1 MQKQKSE
8 PNSNPS
14 ASAAPVRRRKYTQ
27 TSNRSPSPP
36 PRSNRNRSLSP
47 PRRKSTG
54 RQRTPE
60 RVRSRSQS
68 DRRPKLVKSKSLDV
82 RPRQHYQ
89 KKQNQFHSQMSG
101 FDFFEKKVEKAEVI
115 KRQHDDDNDDAKP
128 TNGTKFVKSAK
139 SFIKDKL
146 PTVGVPTITGN
157 TCKKYSEIMM
167 SKFRSDGSVISY
179 YSGSGSPSDG
189 SVDVTCTK
197 LSCDNCSSDGSD
209 SVVEREE
216 VDMYEQDYND
226 VSERSHELESGL
238 GSNEDTKISSLT
250 FSQHYH
256 QSDETTAEDSD
267 YEDDNPKDDQINKFT
282 KELVILLDENESL
295 RGNINGLRLDFE
307 SMLRQ
312 MKMIADEDDTIDDEQ
327 SIQTDDNSRVSH
339 CLRKIDEM
347 KIQALEKFKKVTE
360 KHQSEKNAELAK
372 KEKDIE
378 SFEACIEDLLCEN
391 ERLYKDVMTLSKE
404 REDIL
409 NELKGLRHEVGG
421 KQVDFVSSSGSVAA
435 SVGTIP
441 HFMLTDEK
449 EAKSQNTC
457 LDNIALLLKKMKMS
471 SKENGN
477 DMTETEDDIIALVS
491 KIMSQ
496 QHHREHL
503 EKVTEEMPAES
514 DDVDLEHSSYCSK
527 GPTQTCEDGLDDE
540 HPVAKDDDYISG
552 ADDDDYISGAD
563 DAEYISGEDD
573 DNYSSGE
580 NDDDYIS
587 GEDDDDFQS
596 WSSSKCESS
605 TDNDRCPSH
614 EVSADSLF
622 DKKNHGFYPDK
633 HQDDDASEALEVIYE
648 YYSSSSEGSGSSG
661 PARRYSPGL
670 VQSRYAEDYV
680 SGSIASCSSPIRRY
694 SPGMVGFVDYDDE
707 DSKDSDYSDEHDDHP
722 RRRSFYTSTTYS
734 SFHSDIE
741 VSFFFALIWNAI
753 IHKLFMRLTF
763 SLFLFSLQ
771 NII

>member
-1 MQKQKSE
+1 
-8 PNSNPS
+8 
-14 ASAAPVRRRKYTQ
+14 
-27 TSNRSPSPP
+27 
-36 PRSNRNRSLSP
+36 
-47 PRRKSTG
+47 
-54 RQRTPE
+54 
-60 RVRSRSQS
+60 
-68 DRRPKLVKSKSLDV
+68 
-82 RPRQHYQ
+82 
-89 KKQNQFHSQMSG
+89 MSG
-101 FDFFEKKVEKAEVI
+101 FDFFEKKPEQATAVERK
-115 KRQHDDDNDDAKP
+115 DDDDAKP

-139 SFIKDKL
+139 SFLKDKL
-146 PTVGVPTITGN
+146 PAVGVPTISGN
-157 TCKKYSEIMM
+157 TCKKYSEMMM
-167 SKFRSDGSVISY
+167 SKFRSDGSAISY
-179 YSGSGSPSDG
+179 YSGSGSASDG

-197 LSCDNCSSDGSD
+197 LSCDDCSDGSD
-209 SVVEREE
+209 SAVEREE
-216 VDMYEQDYND
+216 VNMYEQDYND

-256 QSDETTAEDSD
+256 QSDETTAQDSD

-307 SMLRQ
+307 SMLKQ
-312 MKMIADEDDTIDDEQ
+312 MKMIADEDEATDDEQ

-360 KHQSEKNAELAK
+360 KHQGEKNAELAK

-391 ERLYKDVMTLSKE
+391 ERLYKDVITLSKE

-421 KQVDFVSSSGSVAA
+421 KQVDFVSSSKSVAA

-503 EKVTEEMPAES
+503 KKETEESPADS
-514 DDVDLEHSSYCSK
+514 DDVDLEHSSDCSK
-527 GPTQTCEDGLDDE
+527 GPSQTCEDGLDDDE

-552 ADDDDYISGAD
+552 ADDDDYISGEDEAK
-563 DAEYISGEDD
+563 YISGEDD
-573 DNYSSGE
+573 DDYISGE
-580 NDDDYIS
+580 DDDDDDDDYIS

-596 WSSSKCESS
+596 WSSSKCEESS
-605 TDNDRCPSH
+605 IDNDRCPSY

-622 DKKNHGFYPDK
+622 DKKNNGFYPDK

-670 VQSRYAEDYV
+670 VQSRYNDYAEDYV
-680 SGSIASCSSPIRRY
+680 SGSIASSSSPIRRY
-694 SPGMVGFVDYDDE
+694 SPGMVGCVDYDDE
-707 DSKDSDYSDEHDDHP
+707 DSEDSDYSDEHDYHP
-722 RRRSFYTSTTYS
+722 RRGSFYTSTTYS

-741 VSFFFALIWNAI
+741 VSCFFALIWNTI
-753 IHKLFMRLTF
+753 ILSF
-763 SLFLFSLQ
+763 SYD
-771 NII
+771 